1 MQGKFI
7 AYIADFGAYY
17 LMQKLL
23 HIKSVCRKAFV
34 PLAAFIAASGFLS
47 ARIKSIVKQ
56 HHWPIVMLSPDEV
69 SLSEVSAKAPE
80 LYI

>member
-17 LMQKLL
+17 LTQKLL
-23 HIKSVCRKAFV
+23 HIKAFAVKAFA

-47 ARIKSIVKQ
+47 ARIKNQRKATASLTGRET
-56 HHWPIVMLSPDEV
+56 LSG
-69 SLSEVSAKAPE
+69 
-80 LYI
+80 

>member
-23 HIKSVCRKAFV
+23 HIKSVCRKSFCAACSFHCRERFFIGSHKKHCETTS
-34 PLAAFIAASGFLS
+34 LAGRDALSG
-47 ARIKSIVKQ
+47 
-56 HHWPIVMLSPDEV
+56 
-69 SLSEVSAKAPE
+69 
-80 LYI
+80 